1 MTERDGQA
9 GGDPVGDL
17 QRWLMRSGAR
27 SVGKE
32 LTGQVRRVL
41 LGQSG
46 AGQRGGRRDGDV
58 WETATTR
65 SGNDSG
71 EAPECAWCP
80 VCRAAR
86 RLRESGP
93 GLGTHLTEAG
103 DALASVVQ
111 EAYSAFEAAMK
122 AQQRP
127 PGAAQEPP
135 AAPRE
140 PSAAESPAAESPAAE
155 SPGAESPAPRP
166 RPAGDTGSA
175 PDDRR

>member
-1 MTERDGQA
+1 
-9 GGDPVGDL
+9 
-17 QRWLMRSGAR
+17 MRSGAR
-27 SVGKE
+27 SAGKE
-32 LTGQVRRVL
+32 LTGQIRRVL
-41 LGQSG
+41 LGQGG

-58 WETATTR
+58 WETATTH

-122 AQQRP
+122 AQQQRP

-140 PSAAESPAAESPAAE
+140 PSAAESP
-155 SPGAESPAPRP
+155 GAGSPAPRP
-166 RPAGDTGSA
+166 RPAEDTGSA